1 MKSRI
6 NDIVLISLSTILI
19 TISAWIE
26 IPFIVPFTL
35 QILAIFIITGLF
47 KFRVSFLS
55 VVIYIIMGI
64 IGIPVFSGF
73 QGGIGVL
80 MTYTGGFLLGFIFI
94 PIVYNII
101 NKVIINKNFSLVISF
116 IISLIII
123 YLIGSIWFYIVYTN
137 KNNNVNF
144 IDCIV
149 ISVLPFIIPDVFKL
163 FISIILINKLSN
175 IIKNEAF
182 N

>member
-6 NDIVLISLSTILI
+6 NDIVLISLSIILI

-35 QILAIFIITGLF
+35 QTLSIFIITGLF
-47 KFRVSFLS
+47 KFRISFLS
-55 VVIYIIMGI
+55 VVIYIVMGI

-94 PIVYNII
+94 PIIYNII
-101 NKVIINKNFSLVISF
+101 NLRKYF
-116 IISLIII
+116 
-123 YLIGSIWFYIVYTN
+123 
-137 KNNNVNF
+137 
-144 IDCIV
+144 
-149 ISVLPFIIPDVFKL
+149 
-163 FISIILINKLSN
+163 
-175 IIKNEAF
+175 
-182 N
+182 

>member
-6 NDIVLISLSTILI
+6 NDIVLISLSIILI

-35 QILAIFIITGLF
+35 QTLAIFIITGLF
-47 KFRVSFLS
+47 KFRISFLS
-55 VVIYIIMGI
+55 VVIYIVMGI

-80 MTYTGGFLLGFIFI
+80 MKYTGWFLLGFILI
-94 PIVYNII
+94 PIIYNII
-101 NKVIINKNFSLVISF
+101 NKLIIKKNISLIISF

-123 YLIGSIWFYIVYTN
+123 YLIGSIWFYFVYTN
-137 KNNNVNF
+137 MNDNVNF

-149 ISVLPFIIPDVFKL
+149 ISVLPFIIPDLFKL
-163 FISIILINKLSN
+163 FISLILINKLSN